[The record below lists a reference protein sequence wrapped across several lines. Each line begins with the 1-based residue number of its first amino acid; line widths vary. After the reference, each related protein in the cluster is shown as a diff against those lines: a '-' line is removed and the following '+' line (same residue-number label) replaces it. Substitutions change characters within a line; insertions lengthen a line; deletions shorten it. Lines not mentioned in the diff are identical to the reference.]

1 MARKGEMRLMSG
13 SHPRR
18 KPWQRGIALLILTQ
32 LAAAG
37 CGTGVRAP
45 ATSPAP
51 PPEQPADVAPHLSRY
66 AVQLEKEGIS
76 LEEARAYLAGEG
88 TLAGAPASGVG
99 GLNHRELDPS
109 PALER
114 LAAADR
120 QLQQPAQE
128 FVSWKLVDEVAEYRI
143 GPQDILQLTAFLG
156 PEAPAAM
163 TYRVQA
169 DGTIYL
175 PRFDIGSVT
184 AGGKTPTELSRDISD
199 SLRRYVPSAF
209 VDVRVSEFNAW
220 DATLGGEVR
229 VGQGIGPGTYPLRG
243 RITAGEFIFS
253 HGGPTAAADLSD
265 VRLVRNGV
273 ERRFNLAGALSGQGG
288 ENPAIDAGD
297 IVRVPSTATGSSRYY
312 VWGEVRQ
319 PGVFTVSEDLSALD
333 AIAQAG
339 SVTPLA
345 ATQEIHVARPATGE
359 VFPLDLDIMFGEAD
373 FAGDIRIQAGD
384 FIVVPARDRTFWEKT
399 RDWIGLTSLVIGVA
413 TVVELVRRD

>member
-1 MARKGEMRLMSG
+1 MAHKGEMRLMSG

-18 KPWQRGIALLILTQ
+18 KPWQRGIALFMLTQ

-37 CGTGVRAP
+37 CGPGIQAP
-45 ATSPAP
+45 ATTPAP

-76 LEEARAYLAGEG
+76 LEEARAYLAGER
-88 TLAGAPASGVG
+88 TLAGASASGVG

-109 PALER
+109 PALEG

-120 QLQQPAQE
+120 ELQQPAQE
-128 FVSWKLVDEVAEYRI
+128 FVTWKLVDGVAEYRI
-143 GPQDILQLTAFLG
+143 GPQDILQLTVFLG

-273 ERRFNLAGALSGQGG
+273 EQRFNLAGALSGQGG

-312 VWGEVRQ
+312 VWGEVGQ
-319 PGVFTVSEDLSALD
+319 PGVFTVSEELSALD

-339 SVTPLA
+339 SVTPQA
-345 ATQEIHVARPATGE
+345 ATREIYVARPATGE
-359 VFPLDLDIMFGEAD
+359 VLPLNLDIVLGEAD
-373 FAGDIRIQAGD
+373 FAGDVRIQAGD
-384 FIVVPARDRTFWEKT
+384 FIVVPALDRTFWEKT